1 VRGRSTD
8 GSNAFDPN
16 APQEKVL
23 RPVVAPRMKE
33 RHELTTNWIHAC
45 EIRAFVEI
53 TTVAG
58 QGKVVNVVA
67 PAMLLR
73 NDMLDVVR
81 QVTVLLPERAI
92 LTTVGR
98 STPDKVP
105 RGDVH
110 R

>member
-1 VRGRSTD
+1 
-8 GSNAFDPN
+8 
-16 APQEKVL
+16 
-23 RPVVAPRMKE
+23 MKE
-33 RHELTTNWIHAC
+33 SHELTTNWVHAC

-73 NDMLDVVR
+73 NNMLDVVR
-81 QVTVLLPERAI
+81 QVTVLLPEQAI
-92 LTTVGR
+92 LTTIGR

-105 RGDVH
+105 RSEVH